1 MMFLLTFKSIKI
13 TFLLLVLLKY
23 GEVITFVI
31 LGKILHIS
39 FTQYLNESREDNS
52 TYLTDMLRGLNEEG
66 EALSIY
72 LDHYKHSNIKNGSS
86 EVKIINKD
94 AQLQ

>member
-1 MMFLLTFKSIKI
+1 MFLLTFKSIRIK
-13 TFLLLVLLKY
+13 FLLLVLLKY
-23 GEVITFVI
+23 REVITVVI
-31 LGKILHIS
+31 LGKILNIS

-52 TYLTDMLRGLNEEG
+52 TYLMDMLRGLNEEC

-86 EVKIINKD
+86 EVKTINKN